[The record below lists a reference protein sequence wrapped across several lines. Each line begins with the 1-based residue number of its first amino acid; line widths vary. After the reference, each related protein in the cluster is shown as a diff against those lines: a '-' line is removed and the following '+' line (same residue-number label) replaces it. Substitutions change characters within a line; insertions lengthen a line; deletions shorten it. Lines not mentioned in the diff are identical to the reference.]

1 MERLQSREDDENDK
15 LIPQGSVLLLLSN
28 VEDLYKFHVDMLATI
43 QECLQ
48 PEVSYEK
55 QIGKAFL
62 KYKDRF
68 EVYAPYC
75 SNHERAQKK
84 LNELTE
90 NPEHCCSLGCL
101 LLGNYVNDVSMEG
114 FLLTPIQRICKYP
127 LLLRELYKKTP
138 TDHPDYANVEEAL
151 NLMKEVCSN
160 VNETKRQLEQ
170 LEKLEDLQATIA
182 NWEGANLTDT
192 CTRSIKQGSLIKISA
207 GNIQERQFFLFD
219 HLLVYAKKINALPR
233 SKKVKRKK
241 AAADQKEWM
250 FKGRISTELME
261 IENLDDGTSD
271 FHCGGYTVT
280 NGWKV
285 LNAAKNKWFVLLA
298 KDKDE
303 KEAWLNEFVM
313 EREKRKMS
321 MDQRDTIDVI
331 HGRGRRIYYKLTHQ
345 GLIKDRK
352 SKMRTHPKS
361 LLGNELV
368 QWLVDNKES
377 KSIDEAIMLG
387 QALLDCGIIHH
398 VQDRH
403 HFRNEGILFRFR
415 YDDGTFK
422 PRGESQDL
430 VAKGLRIYCRVHC
443 LFQPLVRYD
452 CCLDKDRNFRS
463 YKQVIEAKLI
473 DWLIDQG
480 DCQSREEAS
489 NLGQSLSLDRLDFSD
504 DSTLFKFFPDDDL
517 TETNK
522 LRDLVKKSST
532 KHEFKF
538 LESYK
543 TKTLLLMNVS
553 DAQPLGFEAKYIEPQ
568 CAVVITAI
576 IRGSQAQVQGFQ
588 PGQVILIINND
599 LMTSVA
605 SQEQFDDIM
614 KRNLDKHKLIFVTV
628 KAEDDVTVG
637 IPVTKEG
644 MGFQIRGSNP
654 CVVHAVNKGGMAMNC
669 GLVKGHAIMK
679 VNGRNVMQEPHDD
692 VAMTIREGCKLPPSS
707 DDDSDKVS
715 SESDDGKSQGSS
727 SSLNVPSG
735 GGIKKSR
742 SFKRQNLAM
751 LIGINHRGIGQKE
764 KKFLMVANRHLERL
778 CTFGFDNVN
787 GVRNYVLEKMSES
800 PSIFDLSSQLLEVL
814 IAEDERVL
822 SDVQALEGL
831 SSFIVDSKTEVFKR
845 RRTLRYEVI
854 QERLENY
861 KKYKRHLSSYMWPS
875 YKESRDRPSSLTAKD
890 FCPTNC
896 HLNIMQV
903 VLAVPF
909 LLFFFAFWT
918 IVACQLRLHIV
929 IVGVS
934 QVSHTSEKYKIRGL
948 NGSDQRPDNKENN
961 FENMVHTMHSITCM
975 AAPSFRTRGK
985 EGHGLLAVLRGV
997 EGNTE
1002 LMDSIRQ
1009 LMVGLDHA
1017 LKKLLPSH
1025 PHEPQGTK
1033 KPGELQPTLKTILV
1047 IHCSIVMSYR
1057 VVYPNNHLIPVC
1069 SHYYV
1074 YDIIIQLDL
1083 LFSVSPKSKVDN
1095 AATRGSGGAR
1105 IPAEEVSQTGN
1116 DSECDSGSTVR
1127 TGCMSTCCTSCR
1139 DRVSLISGTASTC
1152 SSEGVES
1159 INFIDLALSSDAVDK
1174 LQGTMEH
1181 FLSKI
1186 HSLNELV
1193 RSKTVQTVFENTQET
1208 TPNKKYNKIIEA
1220 LTASNRLVDDSIK
1233 MALSVCEGTDQFADV
1248 INTLIEAVD
1257 RHVNEVRT
1265 QLVLA
1270 VLLNEDPKLVSRR
1283 DKVFSQAL
1291 VAAVSSFAAQLRF
1304 AIAGN
1309 FNNMKVLVKKWL
1321 EQSLAIGAA
1330 VVFQSMLNPNMPDE
1344 NAMLEDSCIGIN
1356 DLERVSFHFCAITD
1370 QFVQLINFQYPFEGN
1385 RCALKVYFHLDKHVF
1400 IKLPPRL
1407 QAGGGVKLIPML
1419 FNHGLEDL
1427 GNQLYEQGVTMQEFN
1442 NSINEKA
1449 LAKLYNYYK
1458 RFRAFHLDRS
1468 KLPRDTEARAV
1479 LLSRP
1484 LNALDEIMGL
1494 LESNVKPRHGKP
1506 HLATSGAGV
1515 LTLAAEFCNRLGG
1528 CHVIMCNNGVHRSTV
1543 ACSLEQSLILARC
1556 HGLPPRQLSSAAL
1569 QLGHLGARTYCLK
1582 KNQEARDKTV
1592 KSAPKLFRTPSLQV
1606 ISSP

>member
-1 MERLQSREDDENDK
+1 FMERLQSREDDENDK

-90 NPEHCCSLGCL
+90 NPETKYETSSGCL

-443 LFQPLVRYD
+443 LFQPLVR
-452 CCLDKDRNFRS
+452 DKDRNFRS

-751 LIGINHRGIGQKE
+751 LIGINHHDNNMIVQ
-764 KKFLMVANRHLERL
+764 LMVANRHLERL

-831 SSFIVDSKTEVFKR
+831 SSTIVTQVFKR

-903 VLAVPF
+903 VLA
-909 LLFFFAFWT
+909 
-918 IVACQLRLHIV
+918 
-929 IVGVS
+929 
-934 QVSHTSEKYKIRGL
+934 VSHTSEKYKIRGL

-1017 LKKLLPSH
+1017 LVELKQGQNQIIETPTNFKDDLGDSLLDSDVI
-1025 PHEPQGTK
+1025 QGCV
-1033 KPGELQPTLKTILV
+1033 PEQPPNS
-1047 IHCSIVMSYR
+1047 SI
-1057 VVYPNNHLIPVC
+1057 
-1069 SHYYV
+1069 
-1074 YDIIIQLDL
+1074 
-1083 LFSVSPKSKVDN
+1083 KVDN

-1116 DSECDSGSTVR
+1116 DSECDSG
-1127 TGCMSTCCTSCR
+1127 R

-1220 LTASNRLVDDSIK
+1220 LTARNM

-1309 FNNMKVLVKKWL
+1309 FNNMKAYGVRSEEASKKWL

-1370 QFVQLINFQYPFEGN
+1370 QLISSDFIDFFHLLNHGN

-1592 KSAPKLFRTPSLQV
+1592 KSAPKF
-1606 ISSP
+1606 

>member
-1 MERLQSREDDENDK
+1 FMERLQSREDDENDK

-90 NPEHCCSLGCL
+90 NPETKYETSSGCL

-443 LFQPLVRYD
+443 LFQPLVR
-452 CCLDKDRNFRS
+452 DKDRNFRS
-463 YKQVIEAKLI
+463 YKQVIEKKLI

-715 SESDDGKSQGSS
+715 SESDDGKVNFYNLLLYL
-727 SSLNVPSG
+727 SLTLNDNNMIV
-735 GGIKKSR
+735 
-742 SFKRQNLAM
+742 Q
-751 LIGINHRGIGQKE
+751 
-764 KKFLMVANRHLERL
+764 LMVANRHLERL

-822 SDVQALEGL
+822 SDLNHL
-831 SSFIVDSKTEVFKR
+831 LNHSTFIITLLHLNFSLHS
-845 RRTLRYEVI
+845 RTPKCIHVETQYLACI
-854 QERLENY
+854 FS
-861 KKYKRHLSSYMWPS
+861 YKRHLSSYMWPS

-918 IVACQLRLHIV
+918 IVRL
-929 IVGVS
+929 
-934 QVSHTSEKYKIRGL
+934 IRL
-948 NGSDQRPDNKENN
+948 V
-961 FENMVHTMHSITCM
+961 ENMVHTMHSITCM

-1017 LKKLLPSH
+1017 LVELKQGQNQIIERRKKKLLPSH

-1033 KPGELQPTLKTILV
+1033 KPGGGELPQKTPLTPPTIFQTNASPTHGKV
-1047 IHCSIVMSYR
+1047 MIVQ
-1057 VVYPNNHLIPVC
+1057 NATNTLIV
-1069 SHYYV
+1069 
-1074 YDIIIQLDL
+1074 
-1083 LFSVSPKSKVDN
+1083 
-1095 AATRGSGGAR
+1095 GS
-1105 IPAEEVSQTGN
+1105 EEVSQTGN
-1116 DSECDSGSTVR
+1116 DSECDSG
-1127 TGCMSTCCTSCR
+1127 R

-1220 LTASNRLVDDSIK
+1220 LTARNM

-1309 FNNMKVLVKKWL
+1309 FNNMKAYGVRSEEASKKWL

-1592 KSAPKLFRTPSLQV
+1592 KSAPK
-1606 ISSP
+1606 

>member
-1 MERLQSREDDENDK
+1 MAESMEKTRRSANLCFKGNIENRAKIMSTHFKFLCSVFMERLQSREDDENDK

-443 LFQPLVRYD
+443 LFQPLVR
-452 CCLDKDRNFRS
+452 DKDRNFRS

-715 SESDDGKSQGSS
+715 SESDDGKVSDIS

-918 IVACQLRLHIV
+918 IVRLIRL
-929 IVGVS
+929 
-934 QVSHTSEKYKIRGL
+934 VSHTSEKYKI
-948 NGSDQRPDNKENN
+948 Q
-961 FENMVHTMHSITCM
+961 NMVHTMHSITCM

-1017 LKKLLPSH
+1017 L
-1025 PHEPQGTK
+1025 
-1033 KPGELQPTLKTILV
+1033 V
-1047 IHCSIVMSYR
+1047 D
-1057 VVYPNNHLIPVC
+1057 
-1069 SHYYV
+1069 HYYV

-1220 LTASNRLVDDSIK
+1220 LTASPHAPVD

-1309 FNNMKVLVKKWL
+1309 FNNMKAYGVRSEEASKKWL